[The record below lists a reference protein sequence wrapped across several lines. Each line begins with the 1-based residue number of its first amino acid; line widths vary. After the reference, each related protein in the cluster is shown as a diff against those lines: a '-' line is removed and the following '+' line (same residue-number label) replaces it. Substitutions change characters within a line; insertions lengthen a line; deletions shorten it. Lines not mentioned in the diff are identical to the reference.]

1 MILTAEI
8 PIKGRAER
16 WLTRPLALLA
26 AILLFTL
33 MLLTCIDVAGRYLFN
48 APLQGAT
55 ELTRLLM
62 AGIIF
67 AALPA
72 VCLREAHVTVDLLD
86 TLTPQWLVRARQLVI
101 NITCTVIL
109 AVISWRVWLL
119 AVRAGQYGDR
129 TEYLQIPVAPVV
141 YFIALMCAMA
151 ALVAAV
157 VCVYYL
163 IGRRLEA
170 SGSRP

>member
-1 MILTAEI
+1 MTAGTL
-8 PIKGRAER
+8 KGRAER
-16 WLTRPLALLA
+16 WLTRPLALLG

-33 MLLTCIDVAGRYLFN
+33 MVLTCIDVMGRYLFN

-62 AGIIF
+62 GGIIF

-72 VCLREAHVTVDLLD
+72 VCLREDHVTVDLLD
-86 TLTPQWLVRARQLVI
+86 TLTPKWLVRARQLVI
-101 NITCTVIL
+101 NLTCTVIL

-119 AVRAGQYGDR
+119 AERAGQYGDR

-163 IGRRLEA
+163 LGRRHA
-170 SGSRP
+170 APGSIP

>member
-1 MILTAEI
+1 MV
-8 PIKGRAER
+8 
-16 WLTRPLALLA
+16 
-26 AILLFTL
+26 
-33 MLLTCIDVAGRYLFN
+33 LTCIDVMGRYLFN

-72 VCLREAHVTVDLLD
+72 VCLREDHVTVDLLD
-86 TLTPQWLVRARQLVI
+86 TLTPKWLVRARQLVI
-101 NITCTVIL
+101 NLTCTVIL

-119 AVRAGQYGDR
+119 AERAGQYGDR

-151 ALVAAV
+151 ALVAAL

-163 IGRRLEA
+163 TGRRHDA
-170 SGSRP
+170 SGSMP